1 MWRLEVLTN
10 RLSII
15 AGVLML
21 AILSDTAVAQSNFY
35 VFGSFGNTSFD
46 ISFDAQNRIDG
57 DHDSYKLGA
66 GYVVNRNLSLEVGY
80 HDFGNQYARTTCPP
94 GFSCIELVLPLLTKA
109 DSTAYSLSV
118 VGSIPLTDSFDA
130 FGKVGIASW
139 DVDFKGI
146 SSAFSASGEDM
157 LYGAGLR
164 WSMGDHWKVSAE
176 YEKVEL
182 GVDIVGIGV
191 SYYF

>member
-1 MWRLEVLTN
+1 
-10 RLSII
+10 
-15 AGVLML
+15 ML
-21 AILSDTAVAQSNFY
+21 AILSDTAIAQSNFY
-35 VFGSFGNTSFD
+35 VFGSLGDTSFD

-57 DHDSYKLGA
+57 DHASYELGV
-66 GYVVNRNLSLEVGY
+66 GYAVNRNLSLEVGY
-80 HDFGNQYARTTCPP
+80 HDFGNQNARTTCPP

-118 VGSIPLTDSFDA
+118 VGNIPLTDRFDV
-130 FGKVGIASW
+130 FGKAGISRW
-139 DVDFKGI
+139 DIGFDGI
-146 SSAFSASGEDM
+146 SSAFDTSGEDL

-164 WSMGDHWKVSAE
+164 WSTGEHWKVSLE

-182 GVDIVGIGV
+182 GVDTAGIGV